1 MTDEGT
7 GVVDPRDARIAELEA
22 QLKAAQKP
30 SGWVSA
36 KARLGKAGAA
46 VVAAFTSAE
55 AVKAEKN
62 LAVLAATRLLLMVGA
77 GAATSDG
84 VYKLLQALGWV
95 S

>member
-1 MTDEGT
+1 MTET
-7 GVVDPRDARIAELEA
+7 VGVADPRDAKIAELEA

-30 SGWVSA
+30 SAWAGVKA
-36 KARLGKAGAA
+36 KLGKAAAA
-46 VVAAFTSAE
+46 VVAAFTSPD

-62 LAVLAATRLLLMVGA
+62 LAVLAITRLLLMVGA

-84 VYKLLQALGWV
+84 VYKLLKALGWV